1 MKVARHNYK
10 DTKPFSYFF
19 FSVELFF
26 ILEHQLSQ
34 LEKQLISCNSK
45 LAKYE
50 KQLLEVNVKL
60 EKTEED
66 ARETDKKLQE
76 ITNENK
82 VLAAENVSYIYMYIY
97 ILYISFLRGSKD

>member
-1 MKVARHNYK
+1 M
-10 DTKPFSYFF
+10 
-19 FSVELFF
+19 
-26 ILEHQLSQ
+26 
-34 LEKQLISCNSK
+34 ISCNSK